1 MRTEV
6 TMSFSEHNS
15 NGVVYT
21 ASDLFSRA
29 GGVIHG
35 FSTRLG
41 GVSGG
46 YLSSLNLGTNRG
58 DDPAA
63 VRENYRRFFDVLG
76 ADLCHIVMS
85 RQIHSDQVRTV
96 TTADIKPDLFAPEG
110 YEADGLVTDIPGVP
124 LVIFSADCL
133 PVLLYDPTRR
143 VIAAVHA
150 GWRGT
155 AAGIVRNAA
164 QKMIDHYGC
173 RPENLLAAIGPG
185 ISKCCFETHADVA
198 NAMMDALGMH
208 ALPCLE
214 TLPAGK
220 FRVDLKR
227 LNAQWLINLGVPE
240 DHISISGE
248 CTACHPEKYW
258 SHRLAGDQR
267 GSQIA
272 VLQLSAL

>member
-1 MRTEV
+1 
-6 TMSFSEHNS
+6 MSFSEHNS

-21 ASDLFSRA
+21 TSDLFTQA

-46 YLSSLNLGTNRG
+46 YLASLNLGTNRG

-63 VRENYRRFFDVLG
+63 VRENYRRFFDALG
-76 ADLCHIVMS
+76 ADLSHIVMS
-85 RQIHSDQVRTV
+85 KQIHSDHVRTV
-96 TTADIKPDLFAPEG
+96 TTADIKTDLFAPEG
-110 YEADGLVTDIPGVP
+110 YETDGLITDIPGVP
-124 LVIFSADCL
+124 LVIFSADCI
-133 PVLLYDPTRR
+133 PVLLYDPVRR

-155 AAGIVRNAA
+155 ASGIVLKAA
-164 QKMIDHYGC
+164 QSMIGHYGC
-173 RPENLLAAIGPG
+173 RPEHLLAAIGPG

-208 ALPCLE
+208 ALPYLE

-220 FRVDLKR
+220 FRMDLKG
-227 LNAQWLINLGVPE
+227 LNAQWLINLGVPKE
-240 DHISISGE
+240 RISISGE
-248 CTACHPEKYW
+248 CTACHPERYW
-258 SHRLAGDQR
+258 SHRVLGDQR